1 MIGAGKTTLVEIIAG
16 KCKVGKVAGK
26 VEFFDLD
33 GNVVKKPRIGFV
45 DQVSILVLIY
55 FSFVETVG
63 KTDTLP
69 ATLTPRET
77 LLFAARLRLPE
88 CVSLASKVERVSQ

>member
-1 MIGAGKTTLVEIIAG
+1 MT
-16 KCKVGKVAGK
+16 GK
-26 VEFFDLD
+26 VEFFDLE
-33 GNVVKKPRIGFV
+33 GNLIKKPRIGFV
-45 DQVSILVLIY
+45 DQVSGHLSSY
-55 FSFVETVG
+55 CSSAETVG

-88 CVSLASKVERVSQ
+88 SVSPRSKVERVSQ